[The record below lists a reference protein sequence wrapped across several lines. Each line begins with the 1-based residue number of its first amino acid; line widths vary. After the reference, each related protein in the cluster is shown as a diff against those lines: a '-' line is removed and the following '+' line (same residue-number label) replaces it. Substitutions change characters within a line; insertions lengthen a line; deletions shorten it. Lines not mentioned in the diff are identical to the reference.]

1 MVNSQRRTN
10 GVCLVAAVTLLCSC
24 LAQAEWK
31 PADGPLMTRWAKE
44 VSPQNAHPEYP
55 RPQMVREDWLNLN
68 GLWDYAIKPKDATK
82 PESFDGQILVP
93 FPIESALSGVMKPV
107 GPDNRL
113 WYRRTF
119 AVPEKW
125 KWSADKKRMLLH
137 FGAVDWDTTVW
148 VNGKEVGNHKGGY
161 DPFTFDI
168 TKALKQGGEQEIV
181 LSVWDPT
188 NTGTQPRGK
197 QVLKPGGIWYTAV
210 TGIWQTVWI
219 EPVPRVYIKSVE
231 MTPAID
237 LGWLMLKVHIGGD
250 PADPKKQW
258 VYAFVSNDISKP
270 AFPDTRKN
278 MAAGGTHASEE
289 EFALPIMNAKLW
301 SPDDPHLYGIEI
313 ILAEELREG
322 DQQAQSTPEHTD
334 FDRVTGYVAMR
345 KISLG
350 KDENGILRLCL
361 NNKPLFQYGP
371 LDQGWWPD
379 GLYTAATDEALKYDI
394 EVTKK
399 LGMNMARKHV
409 KVEPDRWY
417 YWCDKL
423 GLLVWQDMPSGD
435 RFIRTNDP
443 DIKRTE
449 ESAKQYD
456 TELTRIIEAFRN
468 HPSIVMWVPFN
479 EGWGQFDTPRVV
491 EMIKK
496 LDWTRLV
503 DNASGW
509 TDRKVGDVMDIHQ
522 YPGPAVPRPEE
533 KRALVLGEFGGLGLP
548 LPGHTWQQ
556 EKNWGYRNLTT
567 REELTENYLALLR
580 KLHPMTGA
588 PGLSAAVY
596 TQTTDVE
603 VEVNGLMTYDREII
617 KMDMP
622 SVAAANKALYTPP
635 APRRAEG
642 NKLVPPATPLVA
654 CDPYFSIWSPAD
666 KLTDDD
672 TVHWTGKPHRLTSLV
687 LIDGK
692 PYRIMGTSPGAVAAL
707 EQKSLTVLPT
717 RTIYTFEGA
726 GVALTLTFLT
736 AALPNDIDVLSRPV
750 TYLTCS
756 VRATDGERHDVKL
769 YFDAA
774 SELVVN
780 DARQEVTWETSS
792 LVIQPANPAAKPI
805 VLALTQMGSKDQ
817 PVLAKRGDDIRID
830 WGYLYAAA
838 PKASVADYTVA
849 AGAAARQA
857 FVEGADLPATDPC
870 QPRAASDKTPVAALA
885 FDLGQVGKPA
895 VSRWLMLAY
904 DDLYS
909 IQYMQKNLRPYWR
922 RTGWEATDLLG
933 AAARDYET
941 LQKRCAAFDAELMTD
956 LAKAGGEKYA
966 RLCALA
972 YRQCFAAGK
981 FVADENG
988 QPLQFCKENHSNG
1001 CISTSDVFY
1010 PMAPQFLLFGPSLT
1024 KAFLVPFMNYAASE
1038 RWKFPFAPHDLGQYP
1053 HANGQRYGGGERTE
1067 ENQMPVEESGN
1078 LLLLMAA
1085 LAQMEGNADF
1095 AGLYWSRLEQW
1106 AEYLKAKGFDPENQL
1121 CTDDFAGH
1129 LAHNVNLSVKAICGL
1144 GAFAKLCDMR
1154 GDKAKAQEYSKLAK
1168 DFAAR
1173 WVKEAADGPLWR
1185 GRPALVAGSEGV
1197 SPSNRG
1203 QDARDTQGQDALA
1216 TDHYRLAFDKSG
1228 TWSQKYNL
1236 VWDRILGLNLFP
1248 AEVARKEMD
1257 FYRKTQNKYGLPLD
1271 NRSLYTKLDWILWTA
1286 TLTQKRADFEALVDP
1301 VYLFLNETP
1310 DRSPMTDWFFTND
1323 ARKRGFTARPVVG
1336 GVFLQMLYDKAVWKK
1351 YASHDR
1357 TKASNWAPMP
1367 KAPQLITVVPTAREK
1382 AATWSYTT
1390 AKPGRRW
1397 FGPKFDASGWKQGES
1412 GFGTKGTPGSV
1423 VRTEWDT
1430 PDIWL
1435 RRTFTL
1441 EDSAVGSGGAS
1452 GTPNANDSRLG
1463 ARPTLQLSVHHDE
1476 DVEVYLNGV
1485 LAASATGYTTQY
1497 EPLPLN
1503 AEARAVLKAG
1513 ENLIAIHC
1521 HQTGGGQFIDAG
1533 LVQVKEKD
1541 GK

>member
-1 MVNSQRRTN
+1 MVNDQRRTN
-10 GVCLVAAVTLLCSC
+10 WGCFAATVALLCSC
-24 LAQAEWK
+24 LARAEWK
-31 PADGPLMTRWAKE
+31 PADGPLMTRWARE

-55 RPQMVREDWLNLN
+55 RPQMVRQDWLNLN
-68 GLWDYAIKPKDATK
+68 GLWDYAIKPKDAAK
-82 PESFDGQILVP
+82 PDSFDGQILVP

-125 KWSADKKRMLLH
+125 NWSAEKKRMLLH
-137 FGAVDWDTTVW
+137 FGAVDWDATIW

-161 DPFTFDI
+161 DPFTLDI
-168 TKALKQGGEQEIV
+168 TDALKQDGEQEILV
-181 LSVWDPT
+181 SVWDPT

-219 EPVPRVYIKSVE
+219 EPVASAHIDSLKITPDLESSEAIVQTTVVGGPGKYEVKLEVRDGARICGVGEDLVE
-231 MTPAID
+231 VGSAPESSELPVGAGRDKPWTPD
-237 LGWLMLKVHIGGD
+237 
-250 PADPKKQW
+250 
-258 VYAFVSNDISKP
+258 
-270 AFPDTRKN
+270 
-278 MAAGGTHASEE
+278 
-289 EFALPIMNAKLW
+289 
-301 SPDDPHLYGIEI
+301 SPFLY
-313 ILAEELREG
+313 ELRVTLLQD
-322 DQQAQSTPEHTD
+322 DQVIDKVDSY
-334 FDRVTGYVAMR
+334 FAMR
-345 KISLG
+345 EISLG

-379 GLYTAATDEALKYDI
+379 GLYTAPTDEALKYDI

-435 RFIRTNDP
+435 KYIGRRDP

-449 ESAKQYD
+449 ESARQYD
-456 TELTRIIEAFRN
+456 TELTNIINAFRN

-491 EMIKK
+491 DMIRK
-496 LDWTRLV
+496 LDPSRLV

-509 TDRKVGDVMDIHQ
+509 TDRGVGDVMDMHQ
-522 YPGPAVPRPEE
+522 YPGPAVPRLEE
-533 KRALVLGEFGGLGLP
+533 KRAVVLGEFGGLGLP
-548 LPGHTWQQ
+548 LPGHTWQA
-556 EKNWGYRNLTT
+556 EKNWGYRSFTT
-567 REELTENYLALLR
+567 REELTDAYLGLIR

-588 PGLSAAVY
+588 QGLSAAVY

-617 KMDMP
+617 KMDVP

-635 APRRAEG
+635 QPRRAEG
-642 NKLVPPATPLVA
+642 DKLIPPATPLVA

-672 TVHWTGKPHRLTSLV
+672 TVHWTGKPHRLTSMARV
-687 LIDGK
+687 DGK
-692 PYRIMGTSPGAVAAL
+692 PYRIMGVSPGPVPAL
-707 EQKSLTVLPT
+707 EQKSLIVLPT

-726 GVALTLTFLT
+726 GVALTLTFVT
-736 AALPNDIDVLSRPV
+736 PTLPDDVDLLSRPV
-750 TYLTCS
+750 TYLTYG
-756 VRATDGERHDVKL
+756 VRATDGEQHEVKL

-780 DARQEVTWETSS
+780 DPRQEVTWETSS
-792 LVIQPANPAAKPI
+792 LVIQPFDPTVKAT

-838 PKASVADYTVA
+838 PKASVEDYTVA

-857 FVEGADLPATDPC
+857 FVEGADLPETDPC
-870 QPRAASDKTPVAALA
+870 QPRAASDKTPVAALT
-885 FDLGQVGKPA
+885 FDLGQVGKQA

-922 RTGWEATDLLG
+922 RTGWEAPDLLG
-933 AAARDYET
+933 AAARDYES
-941 LQKRCAAFDAELMTD
+941 LQKRCAAFDKELMAD
-956 LAKAGGEKYA
+956 LTKAGGEKYA
-966 RLCALA
+966 RLAALA

-1001 CISTSDVFY
+1001 CIGTSDVFY
-1010 PMAPQFLLFGPSLT
+1010 PMAPQFLLLGPTLAKS
-1024 KAFLVPFMNYAASE
+1024 FLVPFMNYAASE

-1078 LLLLMAA
+1078 LLILMAA
-1085 LAQMEGNADF
+1085 VAQMEGNADF

-1154 GDKAKAQEYSKLAK
+1154 GDKAKAEEYSKLAQ

-1173 WVKEAADGPLWR
+1173 WVKEAA
-1185 GRPALVAGSEGV
+1185 EG
-1197 SPSNRG
+1197 
-1203 QDARDTQGQDALA
+1203 
-1216 TDHYRLAFDKSG
+1216 DHYRLAFDKSG

-1248 AEVARKEMD
+1248 AEVARKEMA
-1257 FYRKTQNKYGLPLD
+1257 FYKKTQNKYGLPLD
-1271 NRSLYTKLDWILWTA
+1271 NRSLYTKLDWTLWTA
-1286 TLTQKRADFEALVDP
+1286 TLTQDRADFEALVDP

-1310 DRSPMTDWFFTND
+1310 DRSPMTDWYFTND

-1336 GVFLQMLYDKAVWKK
+1336 GVLLQMLYDKGTWQK
-1351 YASHDR
+1351 YARRDR
-1357 TKASNWAPMP
+1357 TKATNWAPMP

-1397 FGPKFDASGWKQGES
+1397 FGPKFDASGWNQGES
-1412 GFGTKGTPGSV
+1412 GFGTKGTPGGTI
-1423 VRTEWDT
+1423 RTEWNT

-1435 RRTFTL
+1435 RRTFPL
-1441 EDSAVGSGGAS
+1441 EGAS
-1452 GTPNANDSRLG
+1452 LDN
-1463 ARPTLQLSVHHDE
+1463 LQLSVHHDE

-1503 AEARAVLKAG
+1503 AEARAALRPG
-1513 ENLIAIHC
+1513 ENVIAIHC
-1521 HQTGGGQFIDAG
+1521 HQTSGGQYIDAG
-1533 LVQVKEKD
+1533 LVQVKN
-1541 GK
+1541 